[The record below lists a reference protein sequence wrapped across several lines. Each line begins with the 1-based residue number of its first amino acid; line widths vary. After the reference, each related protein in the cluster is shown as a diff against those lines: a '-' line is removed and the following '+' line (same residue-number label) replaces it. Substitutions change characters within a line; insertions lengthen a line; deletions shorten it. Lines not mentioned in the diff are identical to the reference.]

1 MPSDVAT
8 DLAAVVEV
16 DHPDEWGPA
25 IGYANGISVPAG
37 RMAFIAGQAD
47 LLEVG
52 LHGVGVGERHGER
65 GTGSP
70 RRTDGGATPMCGQK
84 RV

>member
-1 MPSDVAT
+1 MPPVSFGCHEINRQPGFPW
-8 DLAAVVEV
+8 L
-16 DHPDEWGPA
+16 G
-25 IGYANGISVPAG
+25 VPAG
-37 RMAFIAGQAD
+37 VVEQQHRVRAGRDGSAD

-70 RRTDGGATPMCGQK
+70 RRTDGAATPMCGPK
-84 RV
+84 RA